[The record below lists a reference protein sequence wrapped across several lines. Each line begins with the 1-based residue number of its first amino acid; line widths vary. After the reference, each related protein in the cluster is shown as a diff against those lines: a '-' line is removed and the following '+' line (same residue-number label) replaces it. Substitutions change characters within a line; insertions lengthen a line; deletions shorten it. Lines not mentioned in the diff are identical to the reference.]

1 MELLHIS
8 RIQRDDG
15 VFKLLL
21 FGPPLLSCSKDGGGK
36 EVKGRAREE
45 GTGGVCRL
53 LPPADR
59 HLHFSRLVGLESSRW
74 WENSTITV
82 ERAALTLGCLHA
94 SLYSRHSSA
103 RSVNEH
109 NQFVCLRSA
118 IHPHVVGVH
127 VVSTSGRHRSDLL
140 WVRQS
145 APMDVLVPCNQPPI
159 H

>member
-1 MELLHIS
+1 M
-8 RIQRDDG
+8 
-15 VFKLLL
+15 VCFKLLL
-21 FGPPLLSCSKDGGGK
+21 FRPPSLLFQGWRG

-94 SLYSRHSSA
+94 SLYSRRSSA
-103 RSVNEH
+103 RSVKGGEP
-109 NQFVCLRSA
+109 VCLLAERNSSA
-118 IHPHVVGVH
+118 CSWRARRFNKWTVGF
-127 VVSTSGRHRSDLL
+127 VS
-140 WVRQS
+140 VRQS
-145 APMDVLVPCNQPPI
+145 AAHHRPQSDPMDVVVPCNQPLI